1 MEKNSDTKRLK
12 AYGDVL
18 QKFGPD
24 PPTRDIWD
32 RESQPGGFLHT
43 AFGGRMV
50 PYEQAPQAWR
60 EIKSRVA
67 AGPDDQELAEAGLTP
82 EQIRDARR
90 QRVLQGVYGKIEPK
104 TGKRWTPGGALEDIP
119 GAGKDT
125 QNERQSRITART
137 GKDAADKA
145 LAYFEKNQGLG
156 GTLKQ
161 MFGDEWEVPMGH
173 QLFKGGLKVGGFGD
187 AGEAMK
193 SSRQAV
199 LELNF
204 ALSGKS
210 VSNAELEEFLR
221 LYMPSSM
228 DSFKRQKWKLTQI
241 KSYFDRVLSSKSDDE
256 HGEIVRKAIREA
268 GGSVP
273 EGKNGDRLPPSG
285 RPDPSRMSDDEL
297 LRELSRQ

>member
-1 MEKNSDTKRLK
+1 MAEPIALQFQPPRIDVPQFQFPDTVGTLVKAAQIQHALSQSQHAQAQSGLAQAQTQSYGLKNQQAQDEAKNERLARDAQYVKGFADDPDKYAAAWKGRLDDAVNRGDIPPLMHAQLSQQPPSKELLDSVIQRGAAIPSRLAEAHAGYYEEVAAARRQIAAAVEKNSDTKRLK

-119 GAGKDT
+119 ERTPIPHHGAHWQGCR
-125 QNERQSRITART
+125 RQGI
-137 GKDAADKA
+137 
-145 LAYFEKNQGLG
+145 GL
-156 GTLKQ
+156 
-161 MFGDEWEVPMGH
+161 F
-173 QLFKGGLKVGGFGD
+173 
-187 AGEAMK
+187 
-193 SSRQAV
+193 
-199 LELNF
+199 
-204 ALSGKS
+204 
-210 VSNAELEEFLR
+210 
-221 LYMPSSM
+221 
-228 DSFKRQKWKLTQI
+228 
-241 KSYFDRVLSSKSDDE
+241 
-256 HGEIVRKAIREA
+256 
-268 GGSVP
+268 
-273 EGKNGDRLPPSG
+273 
-285 RPDPSRMSDDEL
+285 
-297 LRELSRQ
+297 